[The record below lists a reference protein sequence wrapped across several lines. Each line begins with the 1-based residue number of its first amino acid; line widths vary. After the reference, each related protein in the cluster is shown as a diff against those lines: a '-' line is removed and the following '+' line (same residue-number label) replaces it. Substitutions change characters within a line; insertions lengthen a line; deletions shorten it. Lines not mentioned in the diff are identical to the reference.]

1 MYHNCITK
9 KMIKMNEDLIDIRKK
24 KEKMLRE
31 SLIMPRDILHLKNLS
46 ELDNLQKQYPNILI
60 IIDFTAVWCGP
71 CQWFAPIFE
80 KIQKEY
86 RTNFIFVKVDV
97 DKARD
102 IAMQFS
108 IAVVPTIAFLKD
120 GKLIHQMQGAL
131 PYEQMKALL
140 LKFNS

>member
-1 MYHNCITK
+1 
-9 KMIKMNEDLIDIRKK
+9 MNEDLIDIRKR

-31 SLIMPRDILHLKNLS
+31 SLILPKDILHFKNLS
-46 ELDNLQKQYPNILI
+46 ELDNLQKQYPNILL

-71 CQWFAPIFE
+71 CQWFAPIFK
-80 KIQKEY
+80 KIQNEF
-86 RTNFIFVKVDV
+86 RTNFIFAKVDV
-97 DKARD
+97 DEARD

-120 GKLIHQMQGAL
+120 GKLFHQMQGAL

-140 LKFNS
+140 LKFES